1 MKNRYLQSFIQK
13 DLKKK
18 MVFLAGPRQVG
29 KTTLAK
35 TILKEISHSLYY
47 NWDRR
52 KDRKELLSTEWDSSL
67 KLVVIDELHK
77 YRFWKRWIKGE
88 FDHFREQFRFLI
100 TGSARM
106 DIYRKGGDSLQG
118 RYHHYRL
125 HPFTIPELLGHRFNA
140 EIMTDLSFKESKESQ
155 DVLKNLLHFGGFPE
169 PFLEQSEHELRRWN
183 DEYVDRLIREDIR
196 ELEIIRDLSSME
208 LLIDLIIT
216 KASQRLS
223 LNSLREDIEVS
234 HKAISHWVNILEK
247 FYFIFRVY
255 PFLTNISGSLKKEPK
270 VYLWN
275 YSMISEEAQK
285 AENIVACHLLKFCH
299 FLKDA
304 YGFKA
309 NLFYVRDVEKREVDF
324 LVTIDQKPWF
334 AVEVKTSEETPSNF
348 LYYFSKRLNIPYVY
362 HVVLHGKRDYHK
374 DKIRI
379 IPMHKFLTAFI

>member
-183 DEYVDRLIREDIR
+183 DEY
-196 ELEIIRDLSSME
+196 
-208 LLIDLIIT
+208 
-216 KASQRLS
+216 
-223 LNSLREDIEVS
+223 
-234 HKAISHWVNILEK
+234 
-247 FYFIFRVY
+247 
-255 PFLTNISGSLKKEPK
+255 
-270 VYLWN
+270 
-275 YSMISEEAQK
+275 
-285 AENIVACHLLKFCH
+285 
-299 FLKDA
+299 
-304 YGFKA
+304 
-309 NLFYVRDVEKREVDF
+309 
-324 LVTIDQKPWF
+324 
-334 AVEVKTSEETPSNF
+334 
-348 LYYFSKRLNIPYVY
+348 
-362 HVVLHGKRDYHK
+362 
-374 DKIRI
+374 
-379 IPMHKFLTAFI
+379 